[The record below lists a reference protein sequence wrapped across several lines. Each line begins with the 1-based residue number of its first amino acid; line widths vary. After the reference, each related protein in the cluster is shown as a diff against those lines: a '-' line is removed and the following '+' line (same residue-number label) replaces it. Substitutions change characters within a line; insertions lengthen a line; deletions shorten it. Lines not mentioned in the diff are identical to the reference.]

1 MRYIFPVVRAII
13 TLVLLLL
20 VFRETGFVTAL
31 SLLALYLLLDYRT
44 FRIREALDHIVASMV
59 MVGKEIY
66 GRNAWD
72 EAEREAKRRANLDE
86 WRRIAKMLRDL
97 EYIKVPVRRLRR
109 VK

>member
-1 MRYIFPVVRAII
+1 MELIIKVVRTVI
-13 TLVLLLL
+13 LLGLLLL

-44 FRIREALDHIVASMV
+44 FRIGEALDHIDATMV

-72 EAEREAKRRANLDE
+72 ESEMEVEEDYNADN
-86 WRRIAKMLRDL
+86 
-97 EYIKVPVRRLRR
+97 
-109 VK
+109 